1 MGKKKLF
8 VISCQDKNTT
18 GGISMSKTPTLIN
31 FGGKYLKKKQSVL
44 IQRKRETPHD
54 HTY

>member
-8 VISCQDKNTT
+8 IISSQDKNTRS
-18 GGISMSKTPTLIN
+18 GISMSKTPTLIN
-31 FGGKYLKKKQSVL
+31 FGGKYIKKSVL